1 MVNRSSVSVIV
12 PALNEQVLIREVAG
26 EIIEQIEDRFSDYEI
41 ILVDDGSTDDT
52 GRIMDAI
59 AAANPHVRVIHN
71 RPNLGF
77 GRSFSEGCK
86 VATKE
91 YIMLLCGDGGLPA
104 SNLPAIIDKIGTAD
118 IVIPYM
124 TNLREIK
131 TPFRYFLSRLY
142 TFILN
147 RLAGLNLNYFNGLP
161 VNRRVLLEGIELT
174 SSGFGFQA
182 EMLVKLIKAGHTYVE
197 VGVLGAEKANR
208 SVALRLSNWLSVIRT
223 VLHLFLQIR
232 KAAVAGK
239 PKPGRD

>member
-1 MVNRSSVSVIV
+1 MLNRSSVSVIV
-12 PALNEQVLIREVAG
+12 PALNEQVLIGEVVRE
-26 EIIEQIEDRFSDYEI
+26 ILEQVEARFSDYEI

-52 GRIMDAI
+52 GRIMDGI
-59 AAANPHVRVIHN
+59 AAANARVRVIHN

-77 GRSFSEGCK
+77 GRSFREGCK

-104 SNLPAIIDKIGTAD
+104 SSLPAIIDKIGTAD

-161 VNRRVLLEGIELT
+161 VNRRALLEGIELT
-174 SSGFGFQA
+174 SGGFGFQA
-182 EMLVKLIKAGHTYVE
+182 EMLVKLIKSGHTYVE

-208 SVALRLSNWLSVIRT
+208 SVALRFTNWVSVGRT
-223 VLHLFLQIR
+223 VLHLFSQIR
-232 KAAVAGK
+232 KAAVSGK
-239 PKPGRD
+239 PKSGPG

>member
-12 PALNEQVLIREVAG
+12 PALNEQVLIREVAR

-41 ILVDDGSTDDT
+41 ILVDDGSTDNT

-59 AAANPHVRVIHN
+59 AAANPRVRVIHN

-77 GRSFSEGCK
+77 GRSFREGCK

-118 IVIPYM
+118 IIIPYM

-147 RLAGLNLNYFNGLP
+147 RLAGLELNYFNGLP

-197 VGVLGAEKANR
+197 VGVLGAEKTNR
-208 SVALRLSNWLSVIRT
+208 SVALRLTNWLSVIRT
-223 VLHLFLQIR
+223 VLHLFSQIR

>member
-1 MVNRSSVSVIV
+1 
-12 PALNEQVLIREVAG
+12 
-26 EIIEQIEDRFSDYEI
+26 
-41 ILVDDGSTDDT
+41 
-52 GRIMDAI
+52 
-59 AAANPHVRVIHN
+59 
-71 RPNLGF
+71 
-77 GRSFSEGCK
+77 
-86 VATKE
+86 
-91 YIMLLCGDGGLPA
+91 MLLCGDGGLPA

-118 IVIPYM
+118 IIIPYM

-147 RLAGLNLNYFNGLP
+147 RLAGLELNYFNGLP

-197 VGVLGAEKANR
+197 VGVLGAEKTNR
-208 SVALRLSNWLSVIRT
+208 SVALRLTNWLSVIRT
-223 VLHLFLQIR
+223 VLHLFSQIR